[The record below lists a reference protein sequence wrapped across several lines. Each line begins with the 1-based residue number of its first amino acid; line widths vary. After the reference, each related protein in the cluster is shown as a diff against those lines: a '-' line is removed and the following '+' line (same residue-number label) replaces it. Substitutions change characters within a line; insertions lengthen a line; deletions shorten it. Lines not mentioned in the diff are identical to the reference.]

1 MAITPAQWT
10 DQRDVMVEFNLGY
23 GEQETQI
30 QKYLAF
36 HQLFSSDPSLGQ
48 MYGPQQKHQM
58 LGKILDMSG
67 IKNVADYLMDPK
79 MIPPPPPNPAQQM
92 QMQMQQK
99 QLEISDRQTTVA
111 EQKAAYEAEIG
122 RMKLELE
129 SSKPSKIT
137 PSSRTRWISLRANN
151 SIKKW

>member
-1 MAITPAQWT
+1 M
-10 DQRDVMVEFNLGY
+10 
-23 GEQETQI
+23 
-30 QKYLAF
+30 LA
-36 HQLFSSDPSLGQ
+36 
-48 MYGPQQKHQM
+48 
-58 LGKILDMSG
+58 KILDMSG

-129 SSKPSKIT
+129 KLKSQQDYAIKSDKMDLAESQQQHKEMVNLEELEIA
-137 PSSRTRWISLRANN
+137 RKAEDVRAIASPNG
-151 SIKKW
+151 